1 MKSIKKMKKI
11 ILGINWEQNSTA
23 ALMIDGAVVACS
35 SEERFSRIK
44 NDERYP
50 KKAIDWVLKTSN
62 IKPSQIHHVCFIS
75 NVWSPNYI
83 LTRHYTNF
91 SIEDYIKEQKK
102 YWYPKIYNNKKLDY
116 LKIFKSK
123 IDFKQYP
130 SKTFWK
136 DIFNNLKNKDAHVS
150 NKNII
155 QYGKEIRT
163 KVITHHLKIDSKKID
178 FIDHS
183 FGHACYAFFGVK
195 KNKKALILTLD
206 AFGDYI
212 NYSAHKFEVIK
223 KKILINKIISGNNFI
238 IARLYRYITL
248 ILGLKPNEHEY
259 KVMGMAP
266 YCKPKY
272 FLPILKKFKKY
283 QTVKRKKFLNLKM
296 PKDLYFSIKEE
307 LDGKRFDAISGALQ
321 QYTEFLIEKW
331 LLSLNKKNIPI
342 AIAGGV
348 ALNVKS
354 NYNLTKK
361 FKDIMVPASPDDSS
375 QAMGACFAK
384 HINLYNNKKVFDLPT
399 PINQVYLGY
408 EINEDE
414 TFKIIKKYNLNKKF
428 KIVSKNKNKI
438 AAQNLAQ
445 GKIIARAVGKAEFGA
460 RSLGNRS
467 ILADPR
473 NINIKEVINEKVKNR
488 DFWMP
493 FAATVLEKNYKKYF
507 VIKDDIKNYKFMTKC
522 LDTNKIG
529 KTDLRAALHPYDK
542 TCRPQILIKGENKD
556 YEDLLLSFEK
566 ITGVSALLNTSFNL
580 HGEPIVNN
588 AEDAIK
594 VFLKTDLDGLILD
607 KYLILKNLK

>member
-1 MKSIKKMKKI
+1 MKSIKKIKKI

-23 ALMIDGAVVACS
+23 ALMIDGTVVACS

-50 KKAIDWVLKTSN
+50 KKAIDWVLKTSD
-62 IKPSQIHHVCFIS
+62 IKPSQIDHVCFIS

-83 LTRHYTNF
+83 LTRHYTSF

-102 YWYPKIYNNKKLDY
+102 YWYPKIYSNKKLDY
-116 LKIFKSK
+116 LKIFKDK

-130 SKTFWK
+130 SKSFWK

-155 QYGKEIRT
+155 QYGKEIRK
-163 KVITHHLKIDSKKID
+163 KVITNHLKIDSKKID

-195 KNKKALILTLD
+195 KIKNALILTLD

-212 NYSAHKFEVIK
+212 NYSAHRFEVIK
-223 KKILINKIISGNNFI
+223 KKISINKIVSGNNFI

-283 QTVKRKKFLNLKM
+283 QTVKGKKFNNLKM

-331 LLSLNKKNIPI
+331 VLSLNKK
-342 AIAGGV
+342 
-348 ALNVKS
+348 
-354 NYNLTKK
+354 
-361 FKDIMVPASPDDSS
+361 
-375 QAMGACFAK
+375 
-384 HINLYNNKKVFDLPT
+384 
-399 PINQVYLGY
+399 
-408 EINEDE
+408 
-414 TFKIIKKYNLNKKF
+414 KY
-428 KIVSKNKNKI
+428 
-438 AAQNLAQ
+438 
-445 GKIIARAVGKAEFGA
+445 
-460 RSLGNRS
+460 
-467 ILADPR
+467 P
-473 NINIKEVINEKVKNR
+473 
-488 DFWMP
+488 
-493 FAATVLEKNYKKYF
+493 
-507 VIKDDIKNYKFMTKC
+507 
-522 LDTNKIG
+522 
-529 KTDLRAALHPYDK
+529 
-542 TCRPQILIKGENKD
+542 
-556 YEDLLLSFEK
+556 
-566 ITGVSALLNTSFNL
+566 
-580 HGEPIVNN
+580 
-588 AEDAIK
+588 
-594 VFLKTDLDGLILD
+594 
-607 KYLILKNLK
+607 